1 MKKFPLDHIITVEIA
16 TADNTPSDFYICAH
30 LILRMQYEAGFSN
43 NALHTN
49 FNTAGKSNYTLLF
62 THVNRTYAQK
72 KILNIIQLIAFETKT
87 LKASP
92 SSGNV
97 NLM

>member
-1 MKKFPLDHIITVEIA
+1 MKKFPLDHITVEIA

-30 LILRMQYEAGFSN
+30 LILTMQDEAGFSN

-49 FNTAGKSNYTLLF
+49 FNTAGKSNYTLF
-62 THVNRTYAQK
+62 THVNRTYTQK
-72 KILNIIQLIAFETKT
+72 KILNIIQLIVFETKT